1 MVNIPLKQIIK
12 SISQIL
18 DHQEKTKL
26 IRLIIADVVIALL
39 DVAFLGLLLLIVNFY
54 TQNTTVHVPAYLPK
68 TVADSSSLWLIGI
81 FLVLFALKNCIGFF
95 AQNSQHHFFYDVAS
109 RLSERNIRN
118 YLDADYSQYV
128 HIDSSVQIRRISQQ
142 PIEFSHYILTNFQQI
157 ISQGVQILFTIAA
170 ISLYHPTLF
179 VLLFVLLLPPV
190 AALGWFIKTRLK
202 TIRGQIKTVSEK
214 TLQHLN
220 ESLSGYVESNIYHK
234 NEFFSRRF
242 FSYQRQLN
250 QNIASQQTWQNLPS
264 RLMEVFAVLGFFIL
278 VAVNKLTGDAPAV
291 SILTIGIFVAA
302 AYKIIPGIVKILN
315 SSGQIKTYEFI
326 LADLAVENAQMPEL
340 TEAVDEQIK
349 SIKFEKVSF
358 NYPDKPVLNG
368 LYFEIAPGDIVGV
381 SGDSGRGKTTII
393 NLLMGFLQPTEG
405 DIYIN
410 DKITTTR
417 HCQVYRQRMSLV
429 KQQPFFIYD
438 SILKNITLDDTG
450 AYEQK
455 LAEVL
460 EFCGLNKLI
469 AGYPEG
475 INKIITEN
483 GKNISGGQRQ
493 RMMLAR
499 ALYHD
504 HDLLILD
511 EPFSE
516 MDADTENEL
525 LNKLQQLAQTG
536 KMIMLI
542 THNKASLAICNKI
555 ISPNG

>member
-1 MVNIPLKQIIK
+1 MKQIIK
-12 SISQIL
+12 SIGL
-18 DHQEKTKL
+18 VLNHQEKSKL
-26 IRLIIADVVIALL
+26 IRLIVADVVIALL
-39 DVAFLGLLLLIVNFY
+39 DVAFLGALLLIVNFY
-54 TQNTTVHVPAYLPK
+54 TQNTAVHVTTFLPAKL
-68 TVADSSSLWLIGI
+68 ADNHSLWLIGI
-81 FLVLFALKNCIGFF
+81 FLLLFAFKNCIGFF
-95 AQNSQHHFFYDVAS
+95 AQNSQHHFYYDVAS
-109 RLSERNIRN
+109 RLSERNIRR
-118 YLDADYSQYV
+118 YLDATYSEYIHV
-128 HIDSSVQIRRISQQ
+128 DSSVQIRRISQQ

-157 ISQGVQILFTIAA
+157 ISQGVQIVFTIGA
-170 ISLYHPTLF
+170 ITLYHPTLF

-202 TIRGQIKTVSEK
+202 AIRGQIKTVSEK
-214 TLQHLN
+214 MLQHLN

-242 FSYQRQLN
+242 FNYQQQLN

-278 VAVNKLTGDAPAV
+278 IAVNKLTGDAPAV
-291 SILTIGIFVAA
+291 SIITIGIFVAA

-315 SSGQIKTYEFI
+315 SSGQMKTYEFI
-326 LADLAVENAQMPEL
+326 LTDLVVEDNTGSIAADII
-340 TEAVDEQIK
+340 DESIK
-349 SIKFEKVSF
+349 SIKFENISF
-358 NYPDKPVLNG
+358 EYPDKPVLNA
-368 LYFEIAPGDIVGV
+368 LSFNIVSGDIIGI
-381 SGDSGRGKTTII
+381 SGDSGRGKTTLI
-393 NLLMGFLQPTEG
+393 NLLMGFLPPTDG
-405 DIYIN
+405 VIYIN
-410 DKITTTR
+410 DKITR
-417 HCQVYRQRMSLV
+417 AEDRQEYRKHLSLV

-438 SILKNITLDDTG
+438 SILKNITLDDTV
-450 AYEQK
+450 ADEQK
-455 LAEVL
+455 LTGVL

-516 MDADTENEL
+516 MDANTENEL
-525 LNKLQQLAQTG
+525 LNKLQTLALQG
-536 KMIMLI
+536 KMIILI
-542 THNKASLAICNKI
+542 THNKTSLAICNKI
-555 ISPNG
+555 ISPK

>member
-1 MVNIPLKQIIK
+1 MKQIIK
-12 SISQIL
+12 SISL
-18 DHQEKTKL
+18 VLNHQEKSKL
-26 IRLIIADVVIALL
+26 IRLIVADVVIALL
-39 DVAFLGLLLLIVNFY
+39 DVAFLGALLLIVNFY
-54 TQNTTVHVPAYLPK
+54 TQNAAVHAIGFLPAAL
-68 TVADSSSLWLIGI
+68 ADNHSLWLIGF
-81 FLVLFALKNCIGFF
+81 FLLLFALKNGIGFF
-95 AQNSQHHFFYDVAS
+95 VQNSQHHFFYDVAS

-118 YLDADYSQYV
+118 YLDAPYSEYI

-157 ISQGVQILFTIAA
+157 ISQGVQIVFTIGA
-170 ISLYHPTLF
+170 ITLYHPTLF
-179 VLLFVLLLPPV
+179 ILLFVLLLPPV

-202 TIRGQIKTVSEK
+202 AIRGEIKTVSEK

-220 ESLSGYVESNIYHK
+220 ESLSGYVESNIYNK
-234 NEFFSRRF
+234 NEFFSSRF
-242 FSYQRQLN
+242 FNYQRQLN

-315 SSGQIKTYEFI
+315 SSGQMKTYEFI
-326 LADLAVENAQMPEL
+326 LNDLVVANDAKPETAVLADEPV
-340 TEAVDEQIK
+340 K
-349 SIKFEKVSF
+349 SVKFEKVSF
-358 NYPDKPVLNG
+358 AYPEKPVLNG
-368 LYFEIAPGDIVGV
+368 LYLEIAPGDIVGI

-393 NLLMGFLQPTEG
+393 NLLMGFLEPTEG
-405 DIYIN
+405 SIYIN
-410 DKITTTR
+410 DIITTAVAR
-417 HCQVYRQRMSLV
+417 KRYRARMSLV

-438 SILKNITLDDTG
+438 SILKNITLDD
-450 AYEQK
+450 AAVDEQK
-455 LAEVL
+455 FAEVL

-493 RMMLAR
+493 RLMLAR

-525 LNKLQQLAQTG
+525 LGKLQTLARQG
-536 KMIMLI
+536 KMIILI

-555 ISPNG
+555 VSPDE

>member
-12 SISQIL
+12 SIGL
-18 DHQEKTKL
+18 VLNDQEKSKL
-26 IRLIIADVVIALL
+26 IRLIVADVVIALL
-39 DVAFLGLLLLIVNFY
+39 DVAFLGALLLIVNFY
-54 TQNTTVHVPAYLPK
+54 TQNTAAHFTTFVPAKL
-68 TVADSSSLWLIGI
+68 ADNHSLWLIGI
-81 FLVLFALKNCIGFF
+81 FLLLFAFKNCIGFF
-95 AQNSQHHFFYDVAS
+95 AQNSQHHFYYDVAS
-109 RLSERNIRN
+109 RLSGRNIRR
-118 YLDADYSQYV
+118 YLDATYSEYIHV
-128 HIDSSVQIRRISQQ
+128 DSSVQIRRISQQ

-157 ISQGVQILFTIAA
+157 ISQGVQIVFTIGA
-170 ISLYHPTLF
+170 ITLYHPTLF

-190 AALGWFIKTRLK
+190 AALGWFIKARLK
-202 TIRGQIKTVSEK
+202 AIRRQIKTVSEK

-278 VAVNKLTGDAPAV
+278 IAVNKLTSDAPAV

-315 SSGQIKTYEFI
+315 NSGQMKTYEFI
-326 LADLAVENAQMPEL
+326 LTDLVIDDNKEVAIAGIEEP
-340 TEAVDEQIK
+340 IK
-349 SIKFEKVSF
+349 SIRFENLSF
-358 NYPDKPVLNG
+358 EYPDKPVLNS
-368 LYFEIAPGDIVGV
+368 LDFDITTGDIIGV
-381 SGDSGRGKTTII
+381 SGDSGKGKTTLI
-393 NLLMGFLQPTEG
+393 NLLMGFLQPTDG
-405 DIYIN
+405 AIYIN
-410 DKITTTR
+410 NKITTAEDR
-417 HCQVYRQRMSLV
+417 QAYRKHLSLV

-438 SILKNITLDDTG
+438 SILKNITLDDTV
-450 AYEQK
+450 ADNHK
-455 LAEVL
+455 LTEVL

-525 LNKLQQLAQTG
+525 LNKLQCLALQG
-536 KMIMLI
+536 KMIILI

-555 ISPNG
+555 ISPK